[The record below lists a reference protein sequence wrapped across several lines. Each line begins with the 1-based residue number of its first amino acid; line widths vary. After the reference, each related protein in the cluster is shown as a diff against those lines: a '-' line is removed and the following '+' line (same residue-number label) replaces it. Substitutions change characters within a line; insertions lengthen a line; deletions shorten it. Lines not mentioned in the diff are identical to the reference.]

1 MNDNDQDIIYQTAL
15 KEIESGKLNAFLW
28 QRALDQCSNDSE
40 KAKKIYLDMRVKA
53 MQESVKDHVKV
64 EIKKEMAKLAAR
76 PADFLS
82 AKDLFKKR

>member
-28 QRALDQCSNDSE
+28 QRALDLFSNDIA
-40 KAKKIYLDMRVKA
+40 KAKKHYLEMRVKA
-53 MQESVKDHVKV
+53 MQESVKDHVKD
-64 EIKKEMAKLAAR
+64 EIKKEMAKLAAK

-82 AKDLFKKR
+82 AKDLLKKR